1 MLAYTHPRM
10 HGSPRIHIRTHACA
24 RATVY
29 AHAYAHANPL
39 QVSQSTDLVF
49 NATVANL
56 NELKDEVSFRE

>member
-1 MLAYTHPRM
+1 MRSRYRVGARV
-10 HGSPRIHIRTHACA
+10 CA
-24 RATVY
+24 REPTV
-29 AHAYAHANPL
+29 

>member
-1 MLAYTHPRM
+1 
-10 HGSPRIHIRTHACA
+10 
-24 RATVY
+24 VY